1 MLLLR
6 QQRDGTAHLG
16 GTARFIAS
24 RFDDNDAIGT
34 AGAELVGVILRTFA
48 PHKRADLLASS
59 IGKRACGGDHLIGD
73 TAKLT
78 VACLY
83 ANPNT
88 GHEDDLPLVDR

>member
-1 MLLLR
+1 MLLR
-6 QQRDGTAHLG
+6 QLRNGAAHLG
-16 GTARFIAS
+16 GTARFITS
-24 RFDDNDAIGT
+24 RFDDDNAV
-34 AGAELVGVILRTFA
+34 GAASAKLVGIVLRAFA
-48 PHKRADLLASS
+48 PHKRADLLATS
-59 IGKRACGGDHLIGD
+59 IGKRARGGDHLIGD